1 MRIVSILAGAYEPG
15 LAPVLTEGRM
25 AHVIGGLVFLLV
37 VAEIAFLMFLD
48 SQNLRKSLRK
58 LRRNTCGEESQPR
71 RPASRQQWRQ
81 KLYRNNCV
89 TPEQPDQPPVAAEQM
104 PASAVQVPASAVQV
118 SASGV
123 QVPASAEQAPASG
136 VQVPASAAQVPAS
149 AEQVPLSS
157 SDMSV
162 AMLGLV

>member
-1 MRIVSILAGAYEPG
+1 
-15 LAPVLTEGRM
+15 M

-48 SQNLRKSLRK
+48 SQNLRKSLRI
-58 LRRNTCGEESQPR
+58 LRRNTCGDESHPR
-71 RPASRQQWRQ
+71 RQASRQQWRQ

-89 TPEQPDQPPVAAEQM
+89 TPEQTDQSPAA
-104 PASAVQVPASAVQV
+104 
-118 SASGV
+118 
-123 QVPASAEQAPASG
+123 AEQAPASG
-136 VQVPASAAQVPAS
+136 VQVPASAAQVSASSVQVPASAAQAPASAAQVQAS